1 MIPVFSLI
9 LNIFIVKDPY
19 VYLDT
24 KYIQSKSS
32 HSFSLQHATPYFLFF
47 GKNKIRQHYSLSVYV
62 SQENPLPVLRLTT
75 IIRST
80 SLLPEAQWRRVV
92 KGRPSIVS
100 EAQWRRVVKGR
111 SSTFTRQGS
120 LGDMKPFLEL

>member
-1 MIPVFSLI
+1 MIPMFTLI

-75 IIRST
+75 IIRNT

-100 EAQWRRVVKGR
+100 EAQWRHVVKGR
-111 SSTFTRQGS
+111 SSILSRVTVH
-120 LGDMKPFLEL
+120 

>member
-1 MIPVFSLI
+1 MIPMFSLI

-62 SQENPLPVLRLTT
+62 SQDNPLPVLRLTT

-92 KGRPSIVS
+92 KGTPSIVS

-111 SSTFTRQGS
+111 SSIVSEAQWRHVVKGR
-120 LGDMKPFLEL
+120 P

>member
-1 MIPVFSLI
+1 MIPMFTLI

-75 IIRST
+75 IIRSKT

-111 SSTFTRQGS
+111 SSILSRVTIH
-120 LGDMKPFLEL
+120 